1 MSDIKNAGKLLNY
14 KFRGYFHDN
23 YNHFHN
29 KHPDSRQLSDGVAV
43 GDEGHLYSRVWI
55 GQMLCKRGGL
65 YDFHTN
71 SDDSSIVAIGPAG
84 TFIDYDKIKTGNTD
98 RNILRNLHNNHTVD
112 KYMVVN
118 NKGLHGMRGRR
129 GSTRLNKDTVYDII
143 VMFGENHGGAACIMH
158 FRPRDGHHWSI
169 QLNRHHNYVIFAPY
183 IITPMSE
190 QEERFQELKSSFEN
204 YYSQIDSLDNTAQKR
219 LDMINDSVQVNLNSI
234 EGNNTELNK
243 ILLKQENML
252 QDIEKNNASALQL
265 LSSTKKHA
273 DEAKRNEAI
282 VRSAEQAISA
292 DIKRIE
298 ESSSLH
304 VGTSVTPDVE
314 GYQNIIEGNE
324 NICESPNSDNRWLCA
339 IRDRITSMLERT
351 PQDDNNYLLLKRAQN
366 EITEIMATK
375 RNALSDIIFNYLM
388 DPNNGMSND
397 NTFTDV
403 VKKIQKDNQ
412 LKMRKIKINNDSIS
426 KNRNYL
432 ELLKVLVIG
441 FILVIPLII
450 IRKNELM
457 PKNLNMALI
466 LLIIILVSI
475 YSFYKV
481 YYINNRDPYDYEKI
495 NHSSNVFGDKL
506 ISDGKLDKK
515 NSLLKGMG
523 LTCIGEEC
531 CEDNMLY
538 DSTLNKCKSL
548 EETSESEGFSS
559 MIQTDKYLDSVDKNI
574 DPFKYFIDKY
584 NNNNNNNNN
593 NTNYRYNNN
602 GIDFKYSSVNTI

>member
-1 MSDIKNAGKLLNY
+1 MNDIKNAGKLLNY
-14 KFRGYFHDN
+14 KFSGYFHDN

-29 KHPDSRQLSDGVAV
+29 RDPVSRQLSDDVAV

-55 GQMLCKRGGL
+55 GQILCKKTGQ
-65 YDFHTN
+65 YYFHTN
-71 SDDSSIVAIGPAG
+71 SDDSSIVAIAPAG

-98 RNILRNLHNNHTVD
+98 HNILKNLHNNHTVD

-118 NKGLHGMRGRR
+118 NKGLHGMRGIQ
-129 GSTRLNKDTVYDII
+129 GQTRLNKDTVYDII
-143 VMFGENHGGAACIMH
+143 VMFGENYGGAACIMH
-158 FRPRDGHHWSI
+158 YRPWDNNSWSI
-169 QLNRHHNYVIFAPY
+169 NLKHHHDHVIFAPY
-183 IITPMSE
+183 ILTPMSE
-190 QEERFQELKSSFEN
+190 QEEKFQELKSSFEN
-204 YYSQIDSLDNTAQKR
+204 YYSQIDNLDNTAQQR

-234 EGNNTELNK
+234 EGNNKGLNK
-243 ILLKQENML
+243 ILLKQQNILEG
-252 QDIEKNNASALQL
+252 IEKNNVSALQIL
-265 LSSTKKHA
+265 ARTKEHA
-273 DEAKRNEAI
+273 DEAKVNEAI
-282 VRSAEQAISA
+282 VKSAEKAISD

-324 NICESPNSDNRWLCA
+324 NICANPNSDNRWLCA
-339 IRDRITSMLERT
+339 ISEKITKMIEKT
-351 PQDDNNYLLLKRAQN
+351 PENNNNYLLLKRAQN

-375 RNALSDIIFNYLM
+375 RNALSDIVFNYLM
-388 DPNNGMSND
+388 DPSNEMSND

-412 LKMRKIKINNDSIS
+412 LKMRKIKINNDSIN

-432 ELLKVLVIG
+432 ELLKVLVIA

-450 IRKNELM
+450 IRKNEFM

-466 LLIIILVSI
+466 ILIIILVSI

-481 YYINNRDPYDYEKI
+481 YYINNRDPHDYEKI

-515 NSLLKGMG
+515 DSLLKGMG

-531 CEDNMLY
+531 CEDGMLY
-538 DSTLNKCKSL
+538 DATLNKCKSVK
-548 EETSESEGFSS
+548 ETSESEGFSS
-559 MIQTDKYLDSVDKNI
+559 MIQSGKYLDSVDNNI
-574 DPFKYFIDKY
+574 DPFKYFTDKY
-584 NNNNNNNNN
+584 NNNNN

-602 GIDFKYSSVNTI
+602 GVDLKYASVNTI